1 MQVYNYI
8 ARYNNVYSY
17 TYTQDNHNCTDGL
30 DNDICYEDDLVTSQ
44 ELLNEDSD
52 DDSDSAIFNE
62 DVCILIA
69 L

>member
-1 MQVYNYI
+1 M
-8 ARYNNVYSY
+8 Y
-17 TYTQDNHNCTDGL
+17 TATCTQDNHNYTDGL

-44 ELLNEDSD
+44 ELLNEDFD

-62 DVCILIA
+62 DVCILIV